1 MRTGVYLSGWVN
13 KFLCITVA
21 AVLILHANRLSFLH
35 VLLQTVY
42 THRPR
47 QLGHED
53 KAVVENLLHLKS
65 GKKLI
70 QLHISERTGKVMR
83 LHCIYRSTSFILY
96 RCNVQDSYS
105 TFTSLISLETI

>member
-1 MRTGVYLSGWVN
+1 MWTGVYLSGRVK

-21 AVLILHANRLSFLH
+21 AVLVFLANRLSFLH

-42 THRPR
+42 AHRPR
-47 QLGHED
+47 RLGPED
-53 KAVVENLLHLKS
+53 KAVVENQLHLKS
-65 GKKLI
+65 GKKLL
-70 QLHISERTGKVMR
+70 QLHMSERTGKVIR